1 MTASTMADK
10 KFIIRN
16 LSIAP
21 RDDRGERVV
30 PIYRKIIDDYKKALF
45 EHRLMP
51 GDRIESITG
60 LQQKFGI
67 SRETAKK
74 VLNLLADEGLI
85 EQYAGKGSFVAR
97 PGEKQAV
104 WGVVLPFYSIQYED
118 LLSRIADKL
127 VPGGRELRHFC
138 DYNNWENE
146 IRMVGSML
154 KESYEAIIVI
164 PTMDETRTR
173 DFYQK
178 RPSFGSPIVFLDH
191 TMTNYDYPCVI
202 QSYDLGLVR
211 GMRHLLDVTGGTIAL
226 VKNDMWSGMNM
237 IQEHLVETYED
248 FLGKRRPGAKP
259 LVLSRVG
266 DLTEELVMARGI
278 EGIFCCDDISAVQVI
293 GRLGEKGIRIPEDVR
308 IVSYGNTDIA
318 RFFTPAITSV
328 DSCNEEMA
336 SKIVELLSPVMSDR
350 AIENRRYV
358 AQPEV
363 ISRGT

>member
-1 MTASTMADK
+1 MADNQ
-10 KFIIRN
+10 RVTGN
-16 LSIAP
+16 LNIGP
-21 RDDRGERVV
+21 REGDDPAVY
-30 PIYRKIIDDYKKALF
+30 PLYKKILSEYKQTIL

-60 LQQKFGI
+60 LQTKYRI

-85 EQYAGKGSFVAR
+85 EQHAGKGSFVAKPR
-97 PGEKQAV
+97 DKKSV

-118 LLSRIADKL
+118 LLARIADKL
-127 VPGGRELRHFC
+127 APRDRELRHFC
-138 DYNNWENE
+138 DYNSWENE

-154 KESYEAIIVI
+154 RENYEAVIVI
-164 PTMDETRTR
+164 PTMEESKTK
-173 DFYQK
+173 DFYLK

-211 GMRHLLDVTGGTIAL
+211 GMRRLLETTHRTIAL
-226 VKNDMWSGMNM
+226 VKNDTWSGMNM

-248 FLGKRRPGAKP
+248 FLQKQRPGARP
-259 LVLSRVG
+259 LVLSRVS
-266 DLTEELVMARGI
+266 DLSAAMVAEKGI
-278 EGIFCCDDISAVQVI
+278 EGIFCCDDISAAQVI
-293 GRLGEKGIRIPEDVR
+293 GRIGEQGIRVPGDIRV
-308 IVSYGNTDIA
+308 VSYGNTDVA
-318 RFFTPAITSV
+318 RYFTPAITSV

-336 SKIVELLSPVMSDR
+336 SNIVELLGPVMSGG

-363 ISRGT
+363 IVRGT